1 MSQIDVFQKQEQK
14 ITNLRKRNR
23 SLRSLLYF
31 FIVVT
36 LLLVAYVVYT
46 ELATPP
52 FGKWKTVM
60 NNKVQTDQYNEYL
73 LVRIDS
79 IARANDLLM
88 ENSPLYT
95 GVFFEVQ
102 IGAFRSFDL
111 NKYKD
116 ALENLRY
123 YRQDS
128 LNKYVLGKFRNY
140 PTAIAFQ
147 RDIVKM
153 GISDAFIVG
162 KIDGNRVEISQAI
175 KAANN
180 QSW

>member
-14 ITNLRKRNR
+14 IENLKKSNKG
-23 SLRSLLYF
+23 LRSLLYF
-31 FIVVT
+31 SMFVI
-36 LLLVAYVVYT
+36 LLLIVYVVYI
-46 ELATPP
+46 EVATPP
-52 FGKWKTVM
+52 FGKWQTLM
-60 NNKVQTDQYNEYL
+60 ENKVQTDQYNEYL

-102 IGAFRSFDL
+102 IGAFRNFDL

-140 PTAIAFQ
+140 SNAKAFQ
-147 RDIVKM
+147 ADIVRM
-153 GISDAFIVG
+153 GMTDAFIVG

-175 KAANN
+175 QAAKDRK
-180 QSW
+180 W